1 MSAAPIVITEERV
14 REALTF
20 RELIPAME
28 RALMDF
34 SAGRARQPVRTVLPV
49 PEQGGWFGVMPAV
62 CGELMGAKLVSFFP
76 GNAARGLHTHLAT
89 IQLFRSSTGEPV
101 AMMDGRLITEMRT
114 AAVSAVATRLL
125 APANARVLA
134 LLGAGVQARSH
145 LEALRLV
152 RAFDDVRVW
161 SRSSERAAQFA
172 RESGARVCSSVEET
186 VREAD
191 VVVTVTSAAEPILR
205 GEWLHPGAYVNAV
218 GAVGP
223 ARRELD
229 STVMQAAVVVE
240 SRAAALVESG
250 DIILSGAAVFAEL
263 GELLADG
270 ARKVPAGRVV
280 FKSLG
285 IAVEDIV
292 AAGIVYQSVGHAKVV
307 PGKV

>member
-1 MSAAPIVITEERV
+1 MGATPMVITEEQV

-20 RELIPAME
+20 QELIPAME

-34 SAGRARQPVRTVLPV
+34 SAGRAQQPVRTVLPV
-49 PEQGGWFGVMPAV
+49 PEHGGWFGVMPAV
-62 CGELMGAKLVSFFP
+62 CGDRMGAKLVTFFP

-89 IQLFRSSTGEPV
+89 IQLFRSSTGEPL
-101 AMMDGRLITEMRT
+101 ATMDGRLITEMRT

-125 APANARVLA
+125 SSPGARVLA
-134 LLGAGVQARSH
+134 LLGAGIQARSH

-152 RAFDDVRVW
+152 RQFDEVRVW
-161 SRSSERAAQFA
+161 SRSAERAAQFA
-172 RESGARVCSSVEET
+172 RENDARVCSSIEAT
-186 VREAD
+186 VRDAD

-205 GEWLHPGAYVNAV
+205 GEWLRAGAYVNAV

-229 STVMQAAVVVE
+229 SAVMQATIVVE
-240 SRAAALVESG
+240 SRAAAMVESG

-263 GELLADG
+263 GELLVDG

-292 AAGIVYQSVGHAKVV
+292 AAVIVYQSVLS
-307 PGKV
+307 GKV